1 MQPSRPVLTWGTQ
14 YCGHPTLHFIL
25 EESEAWNSWPSCS
38 GPHIIS
44 RRAGTETQDSL
55 LPIIYS
61 FIPSGSTCWAFSMFQ
76 PLGIQRWIGNTLTD
90 KELTVLWEAQSQRQ
104 IIELERSAS
113 ASEVLQ
119 RQAVREQRR
128 ELLTPSLGTREG
140 DALCSCWVLNAEEE
154 FARERKGIPGR
165 MTNTVSPPDLWFCFL
180 GYSTRGQLLS
190 ENIK

>member
-14 YCGHPTLHFIL
+14 YSGPPTFHFIL

-38 GPHIIS
+38 GPQIS
-44 RRAGTETQDSL
+44 RRAGTETQGSL

-61 FIPSGSTCWAFSMFQ
+61 FIPSGTTCWAFSMFQ

-90 KELTVLWEAQSQRQ
+90 KELTVLWEVQSQKQ

-113 ASEVLQ
+113 AWSGSMGAG
-119 RQAVREQRR
+119 RQ
-128 ELLTPSLGTREG
+128 LLTPSLGTREG
-140 DALCSCWVLNAEEE
+140 DDMCSCWVLNGEDE
-154 FARERKGIPGR
+154 FARQRKGIPGM
-165 MTNTVSPPDLWFCFL
+165 MTNTVSPPDLWFCLL
-180 GYSTRGQLLS
+180 GYSTHGQLLS